1 MFLDRINKIN
11 RIEKEKI
18 MKKIMMQIVFAAVCL
33 LQQGCYMFVDREGKY
48 FASTKEAWSSRHGE
62 WWPHLRTTG
71 DGMMFMG
78 ALIPV
83 VGWVTLLPAGFV
95 VNAAECCAVAPA
107 YDTILLPIDC
117 LDNWLLQI
125 DEENYQDTRR
135 LLEFN
140 LDATLADS
148 AYWEDEDKIRY
159 LSRWLSEKSDLKNLS
174 GRQVSAILSILRSWL
189 KGKVDID
196 WRRKDVCQCIVKAVY
211 DKSCDR
217 ESLDMLTKGLV
228 EIKEATNVY
237 MFQVIPYEIELA
249 ILNASGDDKD
259 NVKFNDEQLM
269 VLRDADIM
277 SQKITRVLKARQE
290 KREKE
295 ANGQRD

>member
-1 MFLDRINKIN
+1 
-11 RIEKEKI
+11 
-18 MKKIMMQIVFAAVCL
+18 MK
-33 LQQGCYMFVDREGKY
+33 D
-48 FASTKEAWSSRHGE
+48 
-62 WWPHLRTTG
+62 
-71 DGMMFMG
+71 
-78 ALIPV
+78 
-83 VGWVTLLPAGFV
+83 
-95 VNAAECCAVAPA
+95 
-107 YDTILLPIDC
+107 
-117 LDNWLLQI
+117 
-125 DEENYQDTRR
+125 
-135 LLEFN
+135 
-140 LDATLADS
+140 
-148 AYWEDEDKIRY
+148 
-159 LSRWLSEKSDLKNLS
+159 LS

-217 ESLDMLTKGLV
+217 ESLDMLAKGLV
-228 EIKEATNVY
+228 EIKEATKVY

-259 NVKFNDEQLM
+259 NVKFSDEQLM